1 MLGDAGREEKIEE
14 RGREKRRRKNMEA
27 SFSELFTLLIRRN
40 KDTVDLKMFFFPIT
54 TQEKGMLENNKT
66 LYIICSL

>member
-40 KDTVDLKMFFFPIT
+40 KDTVDLKMFFF
-54 TQEKGMLENNKT
+54 Q
-66 LYIICSL
+66 